1 MAELEIHHEGHE
13 SDATGQRVG
22 ILAAVLA
29 VALAI
34 VSIMSHRTHTEAI
47 ITKSEANDDWAHYQ
61 ATRVKS
67 HNVELGLNLL
77 EVLGAKGEAAE
88 RMRAD
93 HEAQKKKYEKQGKEI
108 QEQAEGHEAASQA
121 AEHRA
126 LRYDVGEGLLEI
138 ALVLSS
144 IYFIARRMMFPWI
157 GVIAG
162 AAGIAIAA
170 TGLAM

>member
-13 SDATGQRVG
+13 ADGRGQMVG

-34 VSIMSHRTHTEAI
+34 VTILSHRTHTEAI
-47 ITKSEANDDWAHYQ
+47 IAKSEANDAWSHYQ
-61 ATRVKS
+61 ASRVKS

-77 EVLGAKGEAAE
+77 VVLGAKGDAAE
-88 RMRAD
+88 KMKAD
-93 HEAQKKKYEKQGKEI
+93 YEVQKKKYEGQGKEI
-108 QEQAEGHEAASQA
+108 QQEAERDEAASQA

-126 LRYDVGEGLLEI
+126 LRYDLGEGLLEI

-144 IYFIARRMMFPWI
+144 IYFISRKMMFPWI
-157 GVIAG
+157 GLAAG
-162 AAGIAIAA
+162 LGGIAIAL

>member
-13 SDATGQRVG
+13 SDGAGQMVG

-47 ITKSEANDDWAHYQ
+47 ITKSEANDAWSHYQ
-61 ATRVKS
+61 ASRIKT

-77 EVLGAKGEAAE
+77 VVLGAKGEAAGK
-88 RMRAD
+88 MKAD
-93 HEAQKKKYEKQGKEI
+93 NEAQLKKYDKQGKDI
-108 QEQAEGHEAASQA
+108 QKEAEGHEEASQA

-144 IYFIARRMMFPWI
+144 IYFISRKMMFPWI
-157 GVIAG
+157 GLIAG
-162 AAGIAIAA
+162 VAGIAIAL